1 MQCINDDMVPRFQ
14 LYHDLDFSYTGAY
27 GTHGRRL
34 LNDGINSALDTPN
47 LQYPVTEREHRGN
60 KAEGRVIGVNFEIGV
75 CGPLSG
81 RLGRLQ
87 NIKLDISTR
96 EDVLSN
102 PDTKYLLPVYQDI
115 TTFTVSVMNIE
126 EILAEKIASIFE
138 RDKMRD
144 IYDLYF
150 LLIIK
155 GIEYDEAI
163 VVKKMSRRK
172 EIFDKD
178 ELLRRINEALNRVKW
193 RSELSYL
200 VNPLPDNK
208 LVVESL
214 RNASRLQT

>member
-14 LYHDLDFSYTGAY
+14 LYHDLDFSCTGAY

-34 LNDGINSALDTPN
+34 LNDGINSASDTLN

-75 CGPLSG
+75 RGPLSG

-87 NIKLDISTR
+87 NIKPDISTR

-102 PDTKYLLPVYQDI
+102 PGTKYLLPVYQDI

-144 IYDLYF
+144 THDLYF

-163 VVKKMSRRK
+163 VMKKMCRRK

-200 VNPLPDNK
+200 VNPPPDNK
-208 LVVESL
+208 LIVESL
-214 RNASRLQT
+214 RNALPLQT